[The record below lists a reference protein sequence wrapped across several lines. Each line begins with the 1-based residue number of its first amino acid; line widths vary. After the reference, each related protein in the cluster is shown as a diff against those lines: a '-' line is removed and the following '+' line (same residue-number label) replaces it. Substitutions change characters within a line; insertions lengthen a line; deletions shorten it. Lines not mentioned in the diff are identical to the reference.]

1 MNYHNILKEQLD
13 LFMHEIISK
22 SKEIFEN
29 SNYRHLNRLCE
40 LDITILTVIY
50 KKEEITAKE
59 ISTILKMPKTT
70 VVSAVKRMCN
80 RGYIQRIPNQEDKRE
95 MKLILTMNGIEANRE
110 HDGYEEQILEFLVT
124 KWGEDEQKKLVDL
137 LKGKVGNHAK
147 EDSL

>member
-1 MNYHNILKEQLD
+1 
-13 LFMHEIISK
+13 MHEIISK
-22 SKEIFEN
+22 SKEIFES

-59 ISTILKMPKTT
+59 ISNILKMPKTT

-124 KWGEDEQKKLVDL
+124 KWDKDEQKKLVDL

>member
-95 MKLILTMNGIEANRE
+95 MKLILTINGIEANRE

>member
-1 MNYHNILKEQLD
+1 
-13 LFMHEIISK
+13 MHEIISK

-29 SNYRHLNRLCE
+29 NNYCHLNRLCE

-95 MKLILTMNGIEANRE
+95 MKLILTINGIEANRE

-124 KWGEDEQKKLVDL
+124 KWDEDEQKKLVDL